1 MGFVKECE
9 EVLIIDGG
17 ALTLARGRRGIGVRG
32 GGVCVGGWVL
42 SLKAFLNIRLHK
54 NVANYCVNAK
64 EIRSVTEI

>member
-17 ALTLARGRRGIGVRG
+17 AVTLAAGVGVLGGVVRG
-32 GGVCVGGWVL
+32 GACVVGGL

-54 NVANYCVNAK
+54 NVANCCVNAK